1 MINVAKHLLLLYR
14 ESPYAVSILAMESAS
29 LVQIANSIIRWNRSC
44 MAMLH
49 HQLATPQL
57 LDICWYMYHRIQ
69 IPSNHPL
76 VKEALRERRP
86 RPSSVP
92 FLTWVAICNN
102 IWELKLYR
110 SFASPSSFT
119 YRSLLQHVL
128 HPDRKKF
135 LPVRDDHCPMRMGQT
150 LFKHMYNLPTHLWR
164 FDSVRVMCLDSYS
177 RSYRGALQWTKHVW
191 N

>member
-14 ESPYAVSILAMESAS
+14 ETPYAVSILAMESAS

-44 MAMLH
+44 MGMLR
-49 HQLATPQL
+49 HQLVTPQL
-57 LDICWYMYHRIQ
+57 HIFWHMYHRIQ
-69 IPSNHPL
+69 IPSNHPP

-86 RPSSVP
+86 GPSSVP
-92 FLTWVAICNN
+92 FLTWVTICNN

-128 HPDRKKF
+128 YPGRKKF
-135 LPVRDDHCPMRMGQT
+135 LPVRDDHCPMRTGQT
-150 LFKHMYNLPTHLWR
+150 FLI
-164 FDSVRVMCLDSYS
+164 
-177 RSYRGALQWTKHVW
+177 
-191 N
+191 